1 MTQKKSAHAVERIS
15 KFDADARERLLW
27 RMTSQPEIVSGA
39 SLNRGNLASFLAV
52 WLRLPR
58 PGTRCPVS
66 GLSRTS
72 LTELATPCA
81 RNRFRPLVQARTL
94 KRKNAARG
102 ILLINRDSLL
112 EYLSGLPTPG
122 SEKETG

>member
-1 MTQKKSAHAVERIS
+1 
-15 KFDADARERLLW
+15 
-27 RMTSQPEIVSGA
+27 MTSQPESVSD
-39 SLNRGNLASFLAV
+39 SPLNRGNLASFLTV

-81 RNRFRPLVQARTL
+81 RNGFRPLVQARTL

-102 ILLINRDSLL
+102 ILLINRESLL
-112 EYLSGLPTPG
+112 QYLAGLPTPG
-122 SEKETG
+122 SEQETD

>member
-1 MTQKKSAHAVERIS
+1 MK
-15 KFDADARERLLW
+15 
-27 RMTSQPEIVSGA
+27 SQPELVSD
-39 SLNRGNLASFLAV
+39 SPLNRGNLASYLAV

-72 LTELATPCA
+72 LTELVTPCA
-81 RNRFRPLVQARTL
+81 RNGFRPVVQARTL

-102 ILLINRDSLL
+102 ILLISRDSLL
-112 EYLSGLPTPG
+112 DYLSRLPTPG
-122 SEKETG
+122 SDEGTD